1 MLSTKTDMLFN
12 ARFGKL
18 ILAALLLVPVAPAG
32 AWDEV
37 CMRLPLGKAWL
48 SGRLAL
54 VHEFKANDDDQV
66 PEKVLGSD
74 FFVKPG
80 VGDWRDVKDRFNE
93 LDVLIPESFQRVA
106 EARSR
111 QFPPEDLAGSS
122 KWGRGVKEATAA
134 RDALIDERS
143 RLMRRVPAAWH
154 RIRNLLNTNSSLSP
168 AVATT
173 SGTILAGQT
182 KCLSLRDIPL
192 GAPFYVAFRATGQPT
207 YIVCDTHPTN
217 PHQWSVSQNRPY
229 SKLEYIAWGHLWDND
244 KHYCRFEKEY

>member
-1 MLSTKTDMLFN
+1 MFFN
-12 ARFGKL
+12 ARFRNL
-18 ILAALLLVPVAPAG
+18 LLAALLAVPAAPVG
-32 AWDEV
+32 AWDKV

-54 VHEFKANDDDQV
+54 VHEFKVNDDDQV

-93 LDVLIPESFQRVA
+93 LETLIPESFQRVA

-111 QFPPEDLAGSS
+111 QFPPEDWAGSS

-134 RDALIDERS
+134 RDALIDERT
-143 RLMRRVPAAWH
+143 RLLRRVPAAWH

-182 KCLSLRDIPL
+182 KCLSLRDVPL
-192 GAPFYVAFRATGQPT
+192 GDPFYVAFRATGLER
-207 YIVCDTHPTN
+207 YIVCGTHSIN
-217 PHQWSVSQNRPY
+217 PHQWYLNQKRPY
-229 SKLEYIAWGHLWDND
+229 STIEYIAWGHLWGND
-244 KHYCRFEKEY
+244 KHYCRYDKEY

>member
-37 CMRLPLGKAWL
+37 CMRLPIGKAWL

-54 VHEFKANDDDQV
+54 VHEFKTNDDDQV

-74 FFVKPG
+74 FFLKPG
-80 VGDWRDVKDRFNE
+80 AGDWRDVKDRFNE
-93 LDVLIPESFQRVA
+93 LEALIPESFQRVA

-134 RDALIDERS
+134 RDALIDEQT

-154 RIRNLLNTNSSLSP
+154 RIRNLLNTNYSLSP

-182 KCLSLRDIPL
+182 KCLSLRDVPL
-192 GAPFYVAFRATGQPT
+192 GAPFLCRVQGDRRADVYSVRHASNQPPSMVCEPESAVFQTGIHRLGASLGRRQALLQ
-207 YIVCDTHPTN
+207 V
-217 PHQWSVSQNRPY
+217 
-229 SKLEYIAWGHLWDND
+229 
-244 KHYCRFEKEY
+244 